1 MGKVP
6 ATPWRVMPSNT
17 FHHIVGA
24 DGNTVMEV
32 AAGTRQEERQL
43 AELVCGMANNL
54 PELIEAAEEHTRL
67 IEGMAPLDKRT
78 EALQR
83 LQAATE
89 AARRAV

>member
-1 MGKVP
+1 
-6 ATPWRVMPSNT
+6 MPSNT

-54 PELIEAAEEHTRL
+54 PELIEAAQEHAQL
-67 IEGMAPLDKRT
+67 VEGMAPLQERVDALER
-78 EALQR
+78 LQR
-83 LQAATE
+83 ATE